1 MNLPMLV
8 TPTYVDVIPSTK
20 QKVEYRPFLVK
31 EEKILL
37 MALEGNDR
45 EEIIRT
51 VEQIFNNCIKTEGID
66 FKNLA
71 SFDFEYLML
80 KLRSKSVGE
89 VVELN
94 FRHNEDDCGEL
105 NSVEVNLDD
114 IEVKFNDDH
123 KDIVMI
129 TDEVGVK
136 MKYPTIVSI
145 ESIDLEEENN
155 IKNVFDIFVNSI
167 DYVFDKDNVYSDY
180 SKEDLIEFVENLN
193 QAQFDKISN
202 FFETMPK
209 LKHEIKFKCKKC
221 EKEVTTE
228 VQGLQSFFT

>member
-94 FRHNEDDCGEL
+94 FR
-105 NSVEVNLDD
+105 
-114 IEVKFNDDH
+114 
-123 KDIVMI
+123 
-129 TDEVGVK
+129 
-136 MKYPTIVSI
+136 Y
-145 ESIDLEEENN
+145 
-155 IKNVFDIFVNSI
+155 
-167 DYVFDKDNVYSDY
+167 
-180 SKEDLIEFVENLN
+180 
-193 QAQFDKISN
+193 
-202 FFETMPK
+202 
-209 LKHEIKFKCKKC
+209 
-221 EKEVTTE
+221 
-228 VQGLQSFFT
+228 